1 MNRIAQSDGH
11 EIFRRRRGRNL
22 AVGICLASL
31 VSLIF
36 AVTVVKL
43 SQGVEIRGFDHTY
56 ETVPGVVE

>member
-1 MNRIAQSDGH
+1 M
-11 EIFRRRRGRNL
+11 
-22 AVGICLASL
+22 AVGICLATL